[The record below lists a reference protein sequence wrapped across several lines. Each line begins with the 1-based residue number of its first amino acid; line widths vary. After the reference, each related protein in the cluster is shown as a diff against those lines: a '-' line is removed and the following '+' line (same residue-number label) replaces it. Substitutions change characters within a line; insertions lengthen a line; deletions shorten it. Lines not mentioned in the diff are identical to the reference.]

1 MFAIRKLS
9 TTISHTFFEFL
20 KTLFEV
26 LNESDRKL
34 TNTYVNNQK
43 CHKHFQYTKEKKHLN
58 RCRKHVSDRR
68 PPIKWNSKWKYWS
81 EKLVYWKKKTIN
93 YLMFENNL
101 RCRIKKYKRIS
112 RIVGYDVFV
121 IGIENHWHDIYQWH
135 DLEYKSAN
143 IFWNFF
149 TFFVHFFILF
159 RWQERMCSLS
169 WEKLT

>member
-43 CHKHFQYTKEKKHLN
+43 CHKHFQYTKEKEHLN

-81 EKLVYWKKKTIN
+81 EKLVYWKK
-93 YLMFENNL
+93 NNQL
-101 RCRIKKYKRIS
+101 FDVWKPLTLPDKKVQTNQPNS
-112 RIVGYDVFV
+112 RIRCICNRNWEPLARYIPMARF
-121 IGIENHWHDIYQWH
+121 GI
-135 DLEYKSAN
+135 
-143 IFWNFF
+143 
-149 TFFVHFFILF
+149 
-159 RWQERMCSLS
+159 
-169 WEKLT
+169 